1 MATVDRQK
9 IIELVERIPTFQQSV
24 LRILALTAHPQ
35 CAPKDLVAVIEHD
48 PILTIKVL
56 KLVNSAYFG
65 LAQEV
70 TSVHHAVVYMGLN
83 TIKNLAICVA
93 TMGCL
98 PRTNKAGLNVNHFWE
113 HSLAVAVIG
122 QQLADGHGQDDTGT
136 ADFFV
141 AGLLHD
147 IGKLVLAHFQ
157 SSEYRQ
163 VLRRLAT
170 GTAHVNQVE
179 KEVIGIDHA
188 NLGALIAEKWHLP
201 LELIDGIRYHHDLPA
216 NTAYKRPA
224 LLTFAANYT
233 AHLLTAGPEPEAL
246 AKQRPAVDY
255 PLPSGVEQQIGAEIT
270 ALVQKPMLV
279 KEKIKKAVAFVEIS
293 R

>member
-1 MATVDRQK
+1 MIDPNK

-24 LRILALTAHPQ
+24 LRILSLTSNSQ

-98 PRTNKAGLNVNHFWE
+98 PKSNKAGLNVNHFWQ

-122 QQLADGHGQDDTGT
+122 QQLAADHAQDDAGS

-147 IGKLVLAHFQ
+147 IGKLVLAHFLPVA
-157 SSEYRQ
+157 YRT
-163 VLRRLAT
+163 VLQHLSTNDVQMYRA
-170 GTAHVNQVE
+170 E
-179 KEVIGIDHA
+179 KEIIGIDHA
-188 NLGALIAEKWHLP
+188 CLGARIGEKWQLP
-201 LELIDGIRYHHDLPA
+201 PELTEAIRYHHDLPES
-216 NTAYKRPA
+216 TPPKLSVLLAY
-224 LLTFAANYT
+224 AANHT
-233 AHLLTAGPEPEAL
+233 AHRLAAGADLDDHSSQKPAAGYQLPA
-246 AKQRPAVDY
+246 AVDR
-255 PLPSGVEQQIGAEIT
+255 PLRVKIA
-270 ALVQKPMLV
+270 ALVQKPATV
-279 KEKIKKAVAFVEIS
+279 EGKIKKAVAFVEIS